1 MKLPEIPKRVFP
13 AKPIEPK
20 PQTTQEE
27 PSTKLNLTYNSA
39 IGGQKDKESAAPTE
53 KPNI

>member
-20 PQTTQEE
+20 P
-27 PSTKLNLTYNSA
+27 
-39 IGGQKDKESAAPTE
+39 
-53 KPNI
+53 